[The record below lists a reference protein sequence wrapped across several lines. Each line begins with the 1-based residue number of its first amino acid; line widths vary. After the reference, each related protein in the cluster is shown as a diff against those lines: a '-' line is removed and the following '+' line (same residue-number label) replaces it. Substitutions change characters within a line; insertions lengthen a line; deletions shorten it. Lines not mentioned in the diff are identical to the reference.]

1 MARLVRPR
9 NFLNLWVYRV
19 HLFLEIWIRSGT
31 PFLMILPECQRL
43 KSREE
48 NHVETRRH
56 APRVETAKRE
66 SASIRSYSRDFIAD
80 KILATAAT
88 TSDWRATDILRGRL
102 RDKPR
107 SNAGI
112 ERRVQQQPPVVSLSK
127 VVQGRSRDAR
137 TLGYRNPCNKLVSPR
152 SLPP

>member
-1 MARLVRPR
+1 M
-9 NFLNLWVYRV
+9 
-19 HLFLEIWIRSGT
+19 
-31 PFLMILPECQRL
+31 
-43 KSREE
+43 
-48 NHVETRRH
+48 ETRRR

-112 ERRVQQQPPVVSLSK
+112 ERRV
-127 VVQGRSRDAR
+127 
-137 TLGYRNPCNKLVSPR
+137 
-152 SLPP
+152 